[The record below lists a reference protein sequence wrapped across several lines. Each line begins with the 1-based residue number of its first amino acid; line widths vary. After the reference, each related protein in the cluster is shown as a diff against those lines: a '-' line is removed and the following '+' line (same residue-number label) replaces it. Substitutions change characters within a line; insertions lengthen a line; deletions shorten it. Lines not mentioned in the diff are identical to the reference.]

1 MCRHFIIAKHARAAV
16 TNQFR
21 LRPIL
26 AAPDDEDIDSILM
39 IRVHSFGPFFS
50 DTWKKKVFFSMV
62 LVLCLFPMF
71 NHSVQIPNF
80 TPRIYHTQRCLW
92 GDCMNKINK

>member
-26 AAPDDEDIDSILM
+26 AAADDEDIDSILM

-50 DTWKKKVFFSMV
+50 DTWKKKYSLVWLLCYAFFQ
-62 LVLCLFPMF
+62 CLITAYRFQLLP
-71 NHSVQIPNF
+71 
-80 TPRIYHTQRCLW
+80 
-92 GDCMNKINK
+92 